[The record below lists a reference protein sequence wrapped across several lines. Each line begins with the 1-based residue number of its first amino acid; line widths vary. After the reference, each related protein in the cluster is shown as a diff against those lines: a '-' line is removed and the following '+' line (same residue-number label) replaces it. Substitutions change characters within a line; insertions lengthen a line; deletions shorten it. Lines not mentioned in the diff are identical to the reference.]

1 MRKLFVGRRSRWKR
15 EILSLPLPRFLRRG
29 GRGREDWRTRE
40 RRAPRFL
47 RRGLGSFQVVDVPF
61 FIVRLEKGEG
71 GGGRTAMGEEGKLIE
86 LSLGKRTKGTAE
98 TARRRDGGRYEPGTN
113 SYSGERR
120 KRPRGRGK
128 EAREFQ
134 PRMSV
139 FGPSKSGTKKPSLML
154 P

>member
-1 MRKLFVGRRSRWKR
+1 
-15 EILSLPLPRFLRRG
+15 
-29 GRGREDWRTRE
+29 
-40 RRAPRFL
+40 
-47 RRGLGSFQVVDVPF
+47 
-61 FIVRLEKGEG
+61 
-71 GGGRTAMGEEGKLIE
+71 MGEEGKLIE

-134 PRMSV
+134 PKDVGFR
-139 FGPSKSGTKKPSLML
+139 GPPNPAPKSHH
-154 P
+154 